1 MILNFRVLRFI
12 IITNKQVLTRL
23 MIITYISIDRNYW
36 NRLVT
41 IGMDRSSPP
50 VTMENLNKQQVIQAY
65 ETYVELLDV

>member
-1 MILNFRVLRFI
+1 
-12 IITNKQVLTRL
+12 